1 MEKQE
6 IYDQFKSL
14 EDQLQEML
22 VQFTDLQT
30 EMTKVFE
37 QNAELGIE
45 NQHLRDLV
53 RELQRTLPQDPET
66 QQGLSKSRQILEKL
80 YEEGFHVCR
89 EFYGTRRKQ
98 DEECAFCL
106 EVIYRD
112 Q

>member
-1 MEKQE
+1 MDKQE
-6 IYDQFKSL
+6 VYEQFKSL
-14 EDQLQEML
+14 EDQLQQMSA
-22 VQFTDLQT
+22 QFGDLQT
-30 EMTKVFE
+30 EMTQVFE
-37 QNAELGIE
+37 HNAELEIE
-45 NQHLRDLV
+45 NQRLRDLV
-53 RELQRTLPQDPET
+53 RELQKTLPEDPET
-66 QQGLSKSRQILEKL
+66 PQGLSKSRQILEKL